1 MSSEAL
7 VISVVALRVV
17 FLALFS
23 GAYIWLVSAFE
34 TGTRLLPPPQR
45 LELIRA
51 VGKRFVV
58 FSWVF
63 IIAMSAGGISS
74 AFLVGPES
82 LGSVGS
88 LNGLLSLIS
97 TSQGV
102 ILVLEVVVTLLIV
115 VCNLAIHFVYLP
127 RVVGTAIS
135 VTESNDKSLKWLTA
149 KDSAPRLKA
158 VSRIS
163 WLSVTNVALGVVA
176 IALGVLYSSL

>member
-7 VISVVALRVV
+7 VVTVVALRVL

-45 LELIRA
+45 LELIRE

-58 FSWVF
+58 LSWIF
-63 IIAMSAGGISS
+63 IVAMSVGGVGS
-74 AFLVGPES
+74 AFLIGPQS

-88 LNGLLSLIS
+88 ISGLISLIS

-115 VCNLAIHFVYLP
+115 VCNLAIQFVYLP
-127 RVVGTAIS
+127 RVMATEIS
-135 VTESNDKSLKWLTA
+135 VVESSDKSLRWLTA
-149 KDSAPRLKA
+149 KDGRPALGA
-158 VSRIS
+158 VSKIG
-163 WLSVTNVALGVVA
+163 WLSVTNIALGVFA